1 VSGPPHASLGRIRA
15 VDALGFPETASWSGA
30 TALAPLR
37 RSQDGAAPRRS
48 TTVRVGLT
56 TEALH
61 VRFDCLGPRRQCRH
75 VTRDAPLWEEDVVE
89 VFLAGG
95 PGVPIR
101 YAEIEVNPAG
111 ALFDAMIDNPDGHRG
126 TMRADPGWDAPGLRA
141 RVSADSARGWTVE
154 LQVPWGAIGA
164 GPGGFEALRA
174 NFYRIDRPADGDP
187 EFTAWSPTLVDPPD
201 FHKPDRFGLL
211 LRP

>member
-37 RSQDGAAPRRS
+37 RSQDGAPPRRS

-126 TMRADPGWDAPGLRA
+126 
-141 RVSADSARGWTVE
+141 
-154 LQVPWGAIGA
+154 AIGA